1 MNGHYLFRRSRIR
14 LALWYAFVMGAIL
27 SLSGLGMYRAMVRV
41 KWASLEREIESI
53 AGTLHDSLEPM
64 LPASEAP
71 TTVLQQIFPDLCL
84 AGQFC
89 NPKPTLI
96 PRHTIGIGDRDLYYL
111 RLFDHHG
118 QLLAFSPN
126 QPPQLPQTFN
136 SAQWQTFK
144 SANGIRYHQ
153 FTITLHSVN
162 TPHLA
167 EGSSSH
173 PSWGYLQI
181 GRTLK
186 PYDSEVRQIQLILA
200 VGLPIALGLVALSS
214 WYLAGLAMQPIYQ
227 SYQQQQQFTANAA
240 HELRSPLASLLATV
254 EAILRLPPSHQ
265 QDVPSM
271 LQRVERQGRRLSH
284 LIADLLLLVSLEQ
297 NSSRTSHGLE
307 ATSSPVSSPKPFQPC
322 CLNDLIADLTE
333 ELSELAT
340 ASNIHLTSRVPNSE
354 IYVLGHESQLYRL
367 VSNLIANAIQYTSAG
382 GSVQVSLSRSDRTA
396 VMAIEDT
403 GIGISPTEQSRIF
416 ERFYRVNSDRSRQ
429 TGGTGLGLAIA
440 RAIAHRHQGHLKVN
454 SELGRG
460 SVFTICLPC
469 IHRPVTSLSMG
480 QNLK

>member
-1 MNGHYLFRRSRIR
+1 MNGHHLFRRSRIR
-14 LALWYAFVMGAIL
+14 LAFWYAFVMGAIL
-27 SLSGLGMYRAMVRV
+27 SLSGLGMYRAIVRV
-41 KWASLEREIESI
+41 KWTSLEREIESI

-64 LPASEAP
+64 LPASAAP

-84 AGQFC
+84 VGKFC

-96 PRHTIGIGDRDLYYL
+96 QRHTIGIGDRDLYYL
-111 RLFDHHG
+111 RLFDHYG
-118 QLLAFSPN
+118 KLLAFSPN
-126 QPPQLPQTFN
+126 QPAQLPQTFN

-144 SANGIRYHQ
+144 SSNKSSNGIRYHQ
-153 FTITLHSVN
+153 FIIALHSVHN
-162 TPHLA
+162 HHLA
-167 EGSSSH
+167 EGNSSH

-186 PYDSEVRQIQLILA
+186 SYDSEVRQIQLILA
-200 VGLPIALGLVALSS
+200 VGFPIALGLVAVSS
-214 WYLAGLAMQPIYQ
+214 WYLSGLAMQPIYQ

-254 EAILRLPPSHQ
+254 EAILRLPPTHQ

-297 NSSRTSHGLE
+297 D
-307 ATSSPVSSPKPFQPC
+307 SSPKPFQPC

-340 ASNIHLTSRVPNSE
+340 ASNIHLTSQISPSE
-354 IYVLGHESQLYRL
+354 IYVLGNESQLYRL

-382 GSVQVSLSRSDRTA
+382 GSVKVSLSQSDRNA

-403 GIGISPTEQSRIF
+403 GIGIPPTEQSRIF

-429 TGGTGLGLAIA
+429 TGGTGLGLAIVQ
-440 RAIAHRHQGHLKVN
+440 AIAHKHQASIEVESQMGQ
-454 SELGRG
+454 G
-460 SVFTICLPC
+460 SVFTLEMAVANS
-469 IHRPVTSLSMG
+469 VTHLSHV
-480 QNLK
+480 KA